1 MSRQFA
7 GKVALVTGGN
17 VGIGRAISLAFA
29 KEGAKVAIAARRSK
43 EGEETVKLI
52 SEEGGEASF
61 IKTDFSVKEEI
72 EALIVKTIQVYKRL
86 DFACNNAGI
95 EGVHFIPTADYPE
108 DSWDQVMNI
117 NLKGVWLSMKYEIP
131 HLLKNKNSAIV
142 NISSVAGLIGGRL
155 GPAYYASKH
164 GVIGL
169 TKAAALEYATL
180 GLRINAVA
188 PGVIRSAMAERIFFQ
203 QPDGEAKVAAR
214 NPMNRVGTPEEV
226 AGSVIFLCSEA
237 ASFITGH
244 TLAVDGGILA
254 Q

>member
-1 MSRQFA
+1 MQFN

-17 VGIGRAISLAFA
+17 IGIGRAIALAFA
-29 KEGAKVAIAARRSK
+29 REGAKVVIAARRSN
-43 EGEETVKLI
+43 EGDETVNLI
-52 SEEGGEASF
+52 KEAGGESVF
-61 IKTDFSVKEEI
+61 IKTDFSVRNDIEKLLEE
-72 EALIVKTIQVYKRL
+72 TIKVYHRL

-95 EGVHFIPTADYPE
+95 EGVHFVPTADYPE
-108 DSWDQVMNI
+108 ESWDEVMNI

-131 HLLKNKNSAIV
+131 YLLKSPGSAIV

-169 TKAAALEYATL
+169 TKAAALEYASH